1 MPSAQAEKIPK
12 KRVLWPGC
20 IFGFRRSSFNWV
32 GNGYNDDMIHSE
44 KINQLQHDHNF
55 TVINRKGER
64 RTRLVLVLTF
74 LTMILEITAGVIFG
88 SMALLAD
95 GWHMG
100 THVAAFMI
108 TLYAYRYSRKHTH
121 DQTFAFSSGKV
132 GVLGGFASSVAL
144 GVVALMMLVES
155 GERILMPRNIQFDQA
170 LFVAAFG
177 LFINFI
183 CALLLKD
190 SHQHSHSHGHAHDH
204 DHHEHHSDHNLR
216 AAYFHVL
223 ADALTS
229 LLAII
234 ALYCGKMYGWHWL
247 DPVMGIVGALIISRW
262 SFSLMK
268 ETSPV
273 LLDESI
279 AVKQK
284 TAIKDIIENDADNR
298 IADLHVWRVGPDHFA
313 AIISVVSHHPKQPDY
328 YKALLM
334 QSPSL
339 KRYSGNLRLA
349 HITVEV
355 HQCQDDDC
363 SKG

>member
-1 MPSAQAEKIPK
+1 MHTET
-12 KRVLWPGC
+12 
-20 IFGFRRSSFNWV
+20 
-32 GNGYNDDMIHSE
+32 
-44 KINQLQHDHNF
+44 INRLQHDHNYTIF
-55 TVINRKGER
+55 NKKGER

-74 LTMILEITAGVIFG
+74 LTMALEIAAGIIFG

-108 TLYAYRYSRKHTH
+108 TLYAYRYSRRHAN

-144 GVVALMMLVES
+144 GVVALMMLIES
-155 GERILMPRNIQFDQA
+155 GERILTPRHIQFDHA
-170 LFVAAFG
+170 LMVAGFG

-190 SHQHSHSHGHAHDH
+190 SHHHHDHGHSHDH
-204 DHHEHHSDHNLR
+204 DHHHHDHNLR

-229 LLAII
+229 VLAII
-234 ALYCGKMYGWHWL
+234 ALYSGKYYGWHWL
-247 DPVMGIVGALIISRW
+247 DPAMGVVGALIIARW
-262 SFSLMK
+262 SLSLMK

-279 AVKQK
+279 ALKHK
-284 TAIKDIIENDADNR
+284 TAIKEIIEEDADNR
-298 IADLHVWRVGPDHFA
+298 IADLHIWRVGPEHYA
-313 AIISVVSHHPKQPDY
+313 AIISVVSHHPKEPDY
-328 YKALLM
+328 YKRLLKDTAD
-334 QSPSL
+334 L
-339 KRYSGNLRLA
+339 KQRKIMRKLVHL
-349 HITVEV
+349 TVEV
-355 HQCQDDDC
+355 HRCEGESCGQQAD
-363 SKG
+363 SYPEIPGLNG

>member
-1 MPSAQAEKIPK
+1 M
-12 KRVLWPGC
+12 
-20 IFGFRRSSFNWV
+20 
-32 GNGYNDDMIHSE
+32 HSE

-55 TVINRKGER
+55 AVINRKGER
-64 RTRLVLVLTF
+64 RTRLVLVLTL
-74 LTMILEITAGVIFG
+74 LTMILEIAAGVIFG

-108 TLYAYRYSRKHTH
+108 TLYAYRYSRRHAN
-121 DQTFAFSSGKV
+121 DQTFAFSTAKV

-155 GERILMPRNIQFDQA
+155 GERILMPRNIQFDHA
-170 LFVAAFG
+170 LLVAGFG
-177 LFINFI
+177 LFINFV

-190 SHQHSHSHGHAHDH
+190 SHQHSHLHVHTHDH
-204 DHHEHHSDHNLR
+204 DHHDHQHHEHHSDHNLR
-216 AAYFHVL
+216 AAYYHVL

-229 LLAII
+229 VLAIT
-234 ALYCGKMYGWHWL
+234 ALYCGKMYGWQWL

-262 SFSLMK
+262 SFLLMK

-279 AVKQK
+279 AAKHK
-284 TAIKDIIENDADNR
+284 AAIKDIIESDADNR

-313 AIISVVSHHPKQPDY
+313 AIISLVSHNPKAPDY
-328 YKALLM
+328 YKTLLM
-334 QSPSL
+334 ESQSL
-339 KRYSGNLRLA
+339 KRYGGELRLA

-355 HQCQDDDC
+355 HQCQGGGCEEDGLD
-363 SKG
+363 

>member
-1 MPSAQAEKIPK
+1 MK
-12 KRVLWPGC
+12 K
-20 IFGFRRSSFNWV
+20 V
-32 GNGYNDDMIHSE
+32 GNTMHSE
-44 KINQLQHDHNF
+44 TLNRLRHDHNF
-55 TVINRKGER
+55 SVINKKGER
-64 RTRLVLVLTF
+64 RTRLVLVLTL
-74 LTMILEITAGVIFG
+74 LTMILEISTGMVFG

-108 TLYAYRYSRKHTH
+108 TLYAYRYSRKHAH

-144 GVVALMMLVES
+144 GVVALMMAIES
-155 GERILMPRNIQFDQA
+155 AERLLTPRIIQFDHA
-170 LFVAAFG
+170 LMVAGFG
-177 LFINFI
+177 LFINFV

-190 SHQHSHSHGHAHDH
+190 SHQHGHSHDH
-204 DHHEHHSDHNLR
+204 HHEHHHDHNLK

-229 LLAII
+229 VLAII
-234 ALYCGKMYGWHWL
+234 ALFSGKYYGWNWL
-247 DPVMGIVGALIISRW
+247 DPVMGIVGALIISQW

-273 LLDESI
+273 LIDESI
-279 AVKQK
+279 ALKHK

-313 AIISVVSHHPKQPDY
+313 AIISVVSHHPKAPDY
-328 YKALLM
+328 YKSLLM
-334 QSPSL
+334 QSLTL
-339 KRYSGNLRLA
+339 KQYNDKLRLA

-355 HQCQDDDC
+355 HQCRAKGCDDEGIP
-363 SKG
+363 S

>member
-1 MPSAQAEKIPK
+1 MHTNTLN
-12 KRVLWPGC
+12 R
-20 IFGFRRSSFNWV
+20 
-32 GNGYNDDMIHSE
+32 
-44 KINQLQHDHNF
+44 LQHDHNF
-55 TVINRKGER
+55 AVINRKGER
-64 RTRLVLVLTF
+64 RTRLVLALTF
-74 LTMILEITAGVIFG
+74 LTMILEIATGMMFG

-108 TLYAYRYSRKHTH
+108 TLFAYRYSRAHAH

-132 GVLGGFASSVAL
+132 GILGGFASSVAL
-144 GVVALMMLVES
+144 GVVALMMLIES
-155 GERILMPRNIQFDQA
+155 GERILAPRIIQFDHA
-170 LFVAAFG
+170 LMVAGFG
-177 LFINFI
+177 LFINFV

-190 SHQHSHSHGHAHDH
+190 SHQYGHTHESPHGHDHAHLH
-204 DHHEHHSDHNLR
+204 DQNLK

-229 LLAII
+229 VLAII
-234 ALYCGKMYGWHWL
+234 ALFSGKVYGWNWL
-247 DPVMGIVGALIISRW
+247 DPVMGIVGALIIARW

-279 AVKQK
+279 ALKHK
-284 TAIKDIIENDADNR
+284 TAIKDIIESDADNR

-313 AIISVVSHHPKQPDY
+313 AIISVVSHHPKVPDY

-334 QSPSL
+334 QPQSL
-339 KRYSGNLRLA
+339 NQRSGGLRLA

-355 HQCQDDDC
+355 HHCHD
-363 SKG
+363 KGCEGWS

>member
-1 MPSAQAEKIPK
+1 MHTETLN
-12 KRVLWPGC
+12 RL
-20 IFGFRRSSFNWV
+20 
-32 GNGYNDDMIHSE
+32 H
-44 KINQLQHDHNF
+44 HDHNF
-55 TVINRKGER
+55 SVINRKGER
-64 RTRLVLVLTF
+64 RTRLVLVLTL
-74 LTMILEITAGVIFG
+74 LTMILEIAAGMVFG

-108 TLYAYRYSRKHTH
+108 TLYAYRYSRRHAH
-121 DQTFAFSSGKV
+121 DDKFAFSSGKV

-144 GVVALMMLVES
+144 GVVALMMLIES
-155 GERILMPRNIQFDQA
+155 SERILTPRIIQFDHA
-170 LFVAAFG
+170 LLVAGFG
-177 LFINFI
+177 LFINFV

-190 SHQHSHSHGHAHDH
+190 SNQHGHSHEHGH
-204 DHHEHHSDHNLR
+204 HHDHNLK

-229 LLAII
+229 VLAIV
-234 ALYCGKMYGWHWL
+234 ALYSGKVYGWNWL
-247 DPVMGIVGALIISRW
+247 DPVMGMVGALIISRW

-279 AVKQK
+279 AVKHK

-313 AIISVVSHHPKQPDY
+313 AIISVVSHNPKAPDY

-334 QSPSL
+334 QSQSL
-339 KRYSGNLRLA
+339 KRRGELRLA

-355 HQCQDDDC
+355 HQCPKMDC
-363 SKG
+363 KENGV